1 MSQHTSR
8 SSSITEKMTPP
19 GSPRT
24 PASAFAAT
32 TAKAMTFLPNVPE
45 WFPDFIRQKLQ
56 YGQLYYVQA
65 YNKAAPVVQ
74 HYYYDLS
81 SNLPVGIP
89 ARLRRLANVY
99 AVVVCVLLLFVHL
112 SMSSGSAAAHRA
124 ATSVGSVHSDF
135 PHKIWQTWKVNPL
148 EFEERE
154 HNTAYSWLARNP
166 DYQYE
171 VLTDGNE
178 FAYVEFHYGPEGFN
192 RPDIVD
198 FYRNVRATIVRADL
212 LRYMIM
218 FADGGIYADID
229 VEALKPMSKFVPE
242 RYNKRDIDMVIG
254 VEIDEPDWKD
264 HPILGQ
270 KSRSF
275 CQWTFMS
282 KPQNPIMMRLI
293 EQIMAWLHGVADR
306 QKVSISEVVLDF
318 DEIITGTGPSAFTN
332 AILDHINRGRSG
344 NNLIT
349 WDYFHDMSESKL
361 IGGVLALTVEAFAAG
376 QGHSD
381 SGNHDARAAL
391 VRHHYH
397 ASNWPSRHPRYR
409 HPVYGEVE
417 KCNWVDDC
425 VKQWDNDVAAFKKL
439 SESEQR
445 KLIEEH
451 EREEKAKE
459 EKEEENRKKKQQ
471 EEEEDRERREQEEED
486 ERRRKEEEERKEEE
500 DNRRKGSDN
509 KNGEERKE
517 GDNKGDN
524 KDNNKDNNKE
534 NKDNNKENKDNKDNK
549 EGDKNNEGDKRN

>member
-1 MSQHTSR
+1 MSQHSSR

-32 TAKAMTFLPNVPE
+32 TAKAMTFMPSIPDWIPE
-45 WFPDFIRQKLQ
+45 SVRQKLQ
-56 YGQLYYVQA
+56 YAQLVYVQT
-65 YNKAAPVVQ
+65 YNKASPIVA
-74 HYYYDLS
+74 HYYMDVS
-81 SNLPVGIP
+81 KNMPVGIP

-124 ATSVGSVHSDF
+124 ATSVGTVHSDF

-178 FAYVEFHYGPEGFN
+178 YAYVEFHFGPEGFN

-218 FADGGIYADID
+218 YADGGVYADID
-229 VEALKPMSKFVPE
+229 VEALKPMSKFIPE

-293 EQIMAWLHGVADR
+293 EQIMAWLHGVADK

-344 NNLIT
+344 KNLIT

-425 VKQWDNDVAAFKKL
+425 VKQWDADVADFKKL
-439 SESEQR
+439 SEKEQR
-445 KLIEEH
+445 ERIEQH
-451 EREEKAKE
+451 EREVKEQEAKDE
-459 EKEEENRKKKQQ
+459 EDRKQRQ
-471 EEEEDRERREQEEED
+471 REEEEERERREQEEED
-486 ERRRKEEEERKEEE
+486 ERRRKEEQQRKEEE
-500 DNRRKGSDN
+500 DRRKKNNENKGS
-509 KNGEERKE
+509 ERKE
-517 GDNKGDN
+517 GDNN
-524 KDNNKDNNKE
+524 
-534 NKDNNKENKDNKDNK
+534 ENKDNKSKDNSNNKNNNDNNNNNNDSNK
-549 EGDKNNEGDKRN
+549 EKEGDKRN

>member
-1 MSQHTSR
+1 MSQASSPSR
-8 SSSITEKMTPP
+8 SSLAEKMTPP
-19 GSPRT
+19 GSPRM
-24 PASAFAAT
+24 PAAAFAS
-32 TAKAMTFLPNVPE
+32 PNGSVLGRIPYMDRVPE
-45 WFPDFIRQKLQ
+45 PLRQHIHQAQLFLQ
-56 YGQLYYVQA
+56 QA
-65 YNKAAPVVQ
+65 YNRLSPYAA
-74 HYYYDLS
+74 HYYQELS
-81 SNLPVGIP
+81 TRVPVALPTSLPVGIP
-89 ARLRRLANVY
+89 SRLRRLANIY
-99 AVVVCVLLLFVHL
+99 AAVVCLLLLFVHL
-112 SMSSGSAAAHRA
+112 SVSSGSSAAHHAAAN
-124 ATSVGSVHSDF
+124 VGTVHSDF

-148 EFEERE
+148 EFEERD

-178 FAYVEFHYGPEGFN
+178 MSYVEFHYGPEGFN

-218 FADGGIYADID
+218 YADGGIYADID
-229 VEALKPMSKFVPE
+229 VEALKPMSKFIPD

-293 EQIMAWLHGVADR
+293 EQIMAWLHGVADK

-332 AILDHINRGRSG
+332 AILAHINRGRSG
-344 NNLIT
+344 NNLVT

-397 ASNWPSRHPRYR
+397 ASNWPSRHPRYK

-425 VKQWDNDVAAFKKL
+425 VKKWDEDVAKFKKL

-451 EREEKAKE
+451 ERKEKEDREKA
-459 EKEEENRKKKQQ
+459 EEERKKKQQ
-471 EEEEDRERREQEEED
+471 EEEEERERQEQEEED
-486 ERRRKEEEERKEEE
+486 ERRRKEEEENHEGNR
-500 DNRRKGSDN
+500 DNRDGDN
-509 KNGEERKE
+509 NEKKE
-517 GDNKGDN
+517 G
-524 KDNNKDNNKE
+524 
-534 NKDNNKENKDNKDNK
+534 NKENKDNK
-549 EGDKNNEGDKRN
+549 EGEKRN

>member
-1 MSQHTSR
+1 MSHHSSR
-8 SSSITEKMTPP
+8 SSSVIEKMTPP

-24 PASAFAAT
+24 PATAFDT
-32 TAKAMTFLPNVPE
+32 TTSMLRNIPGMERVPE
-45 WFPDFIRQKLQ
+45 PVRLFLQ
-56 YGQLYYVQA
+56 QGRLW
-65 YNKAAPVVQ
+65 VQ
-74 HYYYDLS
+74 HTYTRMQPVAAHYYQELS
-81 SNLPVGIP
+81 TKLPIAAVIPTSMPMGIP

-112 SMSSGSAAAHRA
+112 SVSSGSSAAHNASTNIAPVR
-124 ATSVGSVHSDF
+124 SDF

-148 EFEERE
+148 DFEERD
-154 HNTAYSWLARNP
+154 HNTARSWVTRNP

-178 FAYVEFHYGPEGFN
+178 MSYIAFHYGPEGFN

-198 FYRNVRATIVRADL
+198 FYNNVQATIVRADL
-212 LRYMIM
+212 LRYLIM
-218 FADGGIYADID
+218 YAEGGIYADID
-229 VEALKPMSKFVPE
+229 VEALKPMSKFIPE
-242 RYNKRDIDMVIG
+242 RYNKRDIDMVVG

-293 EQIMAWLHGVADR
+293 EQIMAWLHGVADK
-306 QKVSISEVVLDF
+306 QKVSISQVSLDF

-332 AILDHINRGRSG
+332 AILAHINRGRSG
-344 NNLIT
+344 SNLIT

-361 IGGVLALTVEAFAAG
+361 IGGVLVLTVEAFAAG

-397 ASNWPSRHPRYR
+397 ASNWPSRHPRYK

-417 KCNWVDDC
+417 KCNWNDDC
-425 VKQWDNDVAAFKKL
+425 VHKWDEDVANFKKL
-439 SESEQR
+439 SEAEQR

-451 EREEKAKE
+451 EKQEKE
-459 EKEEENRKKKQQ
+459 EKEKQEEERKKKQQ
-471 EEEEDRERREQEEED
+471 EEEEEQERKKQEEED
-486 ERRRKEEEERKEEE
+486 ERRRKEEEERHAGGRDEKKPKEEAKE
-500 DNRRKGSDN
+500 KDDND
-509 KNGEERKE
+509 KE
-517 GDNKGDN
+517 G
-524 KDNNKDNNKE
+524 E
-534 NKDNNKENKDNKDNK
+534 
-549 EGDKNNEGDKRN
+549 KRK

>member
-1 MSQHTSR
+1 MSQHSSSR
-8 SSSITEKMTPP
+8 SSSVDREKMSTP
-19 GSPRT
+19 GSPRS

-32 TAKAMTFLPNVPE
+32 TAKAMTFLPSIPE
-45 WFPDFIRQKLQ
+45 WVPDHIRQKLQ
-56 YGQLYYVQA
+56 YGQLVYVQY
-65 YNKAAPVVQ
+65 YNKAAPAIQ
-74 HYYYDLS
+74 RYYVDWS
-81 SNLPVGIP
+81 QNLPVGIP
-89 ARLRRLANVY
+89 ARLRRLANIY

-112 SMSSGSAAAHRA
+112 SMSSGSQAAHRA
-124 ATSVGSVHSDF
+124 STAMGSVHSDF

-148 EFEERE
+148 EFEERD

-171 VLTDGNE
+171 VLTDANE
-178 FAYVEFHYGPEGFN
+178 YTYVDYNFGPEGFN

-198 FYRNVRATIVRADL
+198 FYRNVRATIVKADL

-218 FADGGIYADID
+218 YADGGIYADID
-229 VEALKPMSKFVPE
+229 VEALKPMSKFVPD

-344 NNLIT
+344 RDMVS
-349 WDYFHDMSESKL
+349 WDHFHDMSESKL
-361 IGGVLALTVEAFAAG
+361 IGGVLVLTVEAFAAG

-381 SGNHDARAAL
+381 SGNHDARSAL

-425 VKQWDNDVAAFKKL
+425 VRQWDNDVAAFKKL

-445 KLIEEH
+445 KLIDEH
-451 EREEKAKE
+451 ERKVKEEEEKA
-459 EKEEENRKKKQQ
+459 EEERKKKQQ
-471 EEEEDRERREQEEED
+471 EEEEERERREQEEED

-500 DNRRKGSDN
+500 DNRRKNGD
-509 KNGEERKE
+509 KNDKGDERKE
-517 GDNKGDN
+517 GDNKE
-524 KDNNKDNNKE
+524 NNKDNKENKEE
-534 NKDNNKENKDNKDNK
+534 NKDNNKENKDNK
-549 EGDKNNEGDKRN
+549 EGDKRN

>member
-1 MSQHTSR
+1 MSDPSSSR
-8 SSSITEKMTPP
+8 SSSVIEKMTPP

-24 PASAFAAT
+24 PATAFDT
-32 TAKAMTFLPNVPE
+32 TASMLRNMPGLERVPE
-45 WFPDFIRQKLQ
+45 PVRLFFHQGRLWVQ
-56 YGQLYYVQA
+56 QA
-65 YNKAAPVVQ
+65 YTRFQPVAS
-74 HYYYDLS
+74 HYYQELS
-81 SNLPVGIP
+81 TKVPIAAVLPTSMPVGIP

-112 SMSSGSAAAHRA
+112 SVSSGSSAAHYAAANA
-124 ATSVGSVHSDF
+124 GKVHSDF

-148 EFEERE
+148 DFEERD

-178 FAYVEFHYGPEGFN
+178 MSYVEFHYGPEGFN

-218 FADGGIYADID
+218 YADGGIYADID
-229 VEALKPMSKFVPE
+229 VEALKPMSKFIPD

-282 KPQNPIMMRLI
+282 KPQNPVMMRLI
-293 EQIMAWLHGVADR
+293 EQIMAWLHGVADK

-332 AILDHINRGRSG
+332 AILAHINRGRSG
-344 NNLIT
+344 NNLVS

-397 ASNWPSRHPRYR
+397 ASNWPSRHPRYK

-417 KCNWVDDC
+417 KCNWNDDC
-425 VKQWDNDVAAFKKL
+425 VRKWDDDVAKFKKL

-451 EREEKAKE
+451 EKKEKEDREREEQE
-459 EKEEENRKKKQQ
+459 RKKKQQ
-471 EEEEDRERREQEEED
+471 EEEEERERQEQEEED
-486 ERRRKEEEERKEEE
+486 ERRRKEEEDRH
-500 DNRRKGSDN
+500 
-509 KNGEERKE
+509 E
-517 GDNKGDN
+517 GGRDEK
-524 KDNNKDNNKE
+524 KDGNNKDNKE
-534 NKDNNKENKDNKDNK
+534 NKDSKDDNNDKDG
-549 EGDKNNEGDKRN
+549 EKRN

>member
-1 MSQHTSR
+1 MSQHSSR
-8 SSSITEKMTPP
+8 SSSVEAEKMTPP

-32 TAKAMTFLPNVPE
+32 TAKAMTFLPSIPE
-45 WFPDFIRQKLQ
+45 WVPDHLRQKLQ
-56 YGQLYYVQA
+56 YGQLLYVQS
-65 YNKAAPVVQ
+65 YNKAAPVIQ
-74 HYYYDLS
+74 RYYVDWS
-81 SNLPVGIP
+81 QNLPVGIP
-89 ARLRRLANVY
+89 LRLRRLANIY

-124 ATSVGSVHSDF
+124 ATAVGNVHSDF

-148 EFEERE
+148 EFAERE
-154 HNTAYSWLARNP
+154 HNTAYSWLSHNP

-178 FAYVEFHYGPEGFN
+178 YAYVDFHFGPEGFN

-229 VEALKPMSKFVPE
+229 VEALKPMSKFIPD

-293 EQIMAWLHGVADR
+293 EQIMAWLHKVADE
-306 QKVSISEVVLDF
+306 QKCSISNVELDF

-332 AILDHINRGRSG
+332 AILAHINRGRSG
-344 NNLIT
+344 RDVVT
-349 WDYFHDMSESKL
+349 WDHFHDMSESKL
-361 IGGVLALTVEAFAAG
+361 IGGVLVLTVEAFAAG

-381 SGNHDARAAL
+381 SGNHDARSAL

-417 KCNWVDDC
+417 KCNWDDEC
-425 VKQWDNDVAAFKKL
+425 VRNWDKDVAEFKKKP
-439 SESEQR
+439 ESEQR
-445 KLIEEH
+445 KIIDDH
-451 EREEKAKE
+451 DREVKEQE
-459 EKEEENRKKKQQ
+459 EKEKAARKKKEE
-471 EEEEDRERREQEEED
+471 EEEEDRRRREQEEED
-486 ERRRKEEEERKEEE
+486 ERRRKEEEERE
-500 DNRRKGSDN
+500 DNRRKNGDENNDGERKDGDNKENKNDN
-509 KNGEERKE
+509 KN
-517 GDNKGDN
+517 
-524 KDNNKDNNKE
+524 DNNNKKENKENKE
-534 NKDNNKENKDNKDNK
+534 NKDNA
-549 EGDKNNEGDKRN
+549 EGEKRN